1 MLEVMY
7 ENANDDCVCLRKVY
21 TKASD
26 TYAYADKKCTV
37 KVKAD
42 ELENAYYKGV
52 IIIDAA
58 GAMYRPVHCSIA
70 SNVVAL
76 TYVTTDSSSATT
88 AKLATV
94 KSESE

>member
-26 TYAYADKKCTV
+26 AYAYADKKCTV
-37 KVKAD
+37 KVEAG
-42 ELENAYYKGV
+42 ELENAFYKGV

-58 GAMYRPVHCSIA
+58 GVMYRPIHCGIA
-70 SNVVAL
+70 SNVVTL
-76 TYVTTDSSSATT
+76 TYVTTDSSTATT

-94 KSESE
+94 KSK